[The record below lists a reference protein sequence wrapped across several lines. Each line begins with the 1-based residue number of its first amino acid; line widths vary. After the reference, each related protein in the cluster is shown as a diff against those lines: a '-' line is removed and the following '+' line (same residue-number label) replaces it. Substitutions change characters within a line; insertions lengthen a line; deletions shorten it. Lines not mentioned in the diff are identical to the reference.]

1 MGVVRDIRIRAWFG
15 QPSIS
20 KGFSREPHSGG
31 KDKMMDRVPGVFISS
46 SSVKGEWCDIQV
58 EQIQTVPL
66 LAVGQPLLNHV
77 PGEVRAS
84 CAVSQCP
91 WWRSGHRR
99 GLVTVP

>member
-1 MGVVRDIRIRAWFG
+1 MVGAVRGIRIRGWFG

-31 KDKMMDRVPGVFISS
+31 KGKMMDRVLGVFISS
-46 SSVKGEWCDIQV
+46 SSVKEEWCDIQV
-58 EQIQTVPL
+58 EQIQQVPV

-91 WWRSGHRR
+91 W
-99 GLVTVP
+99 